1 MNMLVNEI
9 IDQINKSLVKGK
21 VNLVKL
27 EDFDS
32 PVIYANVCKRLSNT
46 SDVKVIARV
55 DSTKYQSFVAQQK
68 NEWENALDY
77 LNNNGY
83 VDAINP
89 LTMYRNEAVNETG
102 TVLLILMG
110 ADAAVDKG
118 SIMDFKRIS
127 IDDIIAKVKKDY
139 SKWFSGIL
147 IDVDAE
153 TDEYKSIINNL
164 FTSIF
169 KNTNIDVVRLSNF
182 VDYVS
187 AQAVTDIDDF
197 LEEVFATLNTWWN
210 IPKIETVPSL
220 SSLKKPRKLV
230 DIIIAAYDFINKPVT
245 SVSKIKQ
252 YSKKLED
259 YASKND
265 VVLTDPFNTFDSYS
279 EFQTD
284 VIAMLKGERVAE
296 LRPKFLN
303 ADFGIIYEILN
314 LRTTTER
321 KKASDKEV
329 KLTGEPLEVYFRMIA
344 DACKRYKDRA
354 SSENLPNDLF
364 IEVTGI
370 KLSNCLSKDDGSQDS
385 ANSIESQYHDICT
398 FMGGMLSFINK
409 GFDENQIFRN
419 LDYIDGVD
427 PFDFDNYIV
436 FCEKIGTI
444 NKWGDNCQISFV
456 VHTSSDSEDKEYKFE
471 YKWSFSPFAGWKNA
485 FSLINALED
494 TDSDDDSI
502 PLLIACDN
510 INDFIAC
517 ESENEFYA
525 KVESMQNESLS
536 RVFEGEIKS
545 NFSSIDAYNKL
556 NLVCEKLGEWYA
568 KIRCN
573 GLFSCMDKMNVV
585 LGEYSDMLESLTKS
599 YQDLSVSA
607 KNNISYFL
615 ELFTIVANSRFIQD
629 GYSNEVIVPAYHPVM
644 LEKIS
649 TQSYYYVFSFV
660 ELMDKLNNNQ
670 TLDFNKEITSI
681 SELGAV
687 IQGVDVIPALGKT
700 LLTCRNVWG
709 YYAIYCHEKCS
720 SDYASLAEKVDTEV
734 EIDEESSSAITPQSR
749 VIKRNI
755 MDYIHT
761 FPSRM
766 DGLNVSFIAPAEIQ
780 YVVEGIESVAKEI
793 EKRLKDKDIIST
805 INVKIICFIGSKN
818 VNSYLRYWLDNYLAQ
833 ERSVRINVSLKY
845 VKEQNAKEVANVLK
859 NQDICFI
866 YNILDDEGVDFNL
879 YYLNEQDENEQ
890 RTSYPFPMTFI
901 PDTVPSTHSTKRKV
915 NISQVQFNVSNQYTQ
930 FAHKVV
936 SPDSVEGQYKAMQ
949 LLSLRPE
956 KEAVLSAAHENCR
969 WVVCE
974 DRAIDRDLLQTRSA
988 KIIGF
993 TTGEGCFGEYN
1004 VTISAKEDVLT
1015 DIKNLLKIRLQKV
1028 FSGWG
1033 ADRAEN
1039 AAEYCINLTKNF
1051 DGSRLLK
1058 ALNQRDYEIHNFLA
1072 YALTVQ
1078 SMKIG
1083 DEESGKYVARSLLNM
1098 DSYRHWFS
1106 DDTNRP
1112 DFLLLEI
1119 LNDDSIADKN
1129 KPIKLLAK
1137 VIECKMGTNVDSFV
1151 EKAHTQVEVGVSSL
1165 MEHWNPKSTG
1175 VNRRYWFT
1183 QLYRALAFS
1192 RLMVKDGGDVD
1203 YNTINSKIF
1212 GILNGNFE
1220 IEWSGAIYAYGISEN
1235 TSDVVTSSLE
1245 SEYLQNGIEL
1255 NRAGQI
1261 YIQRMIL
1268 PNEMHDS
1275 DFVFS
1280 EIEHHTAY
1288 EQYDESTDTFDEDIE
1303 AENSEIS
1310 EAEPAETHSD
1320 RELVAAGGVVT
1331 APIAEPATNS
1341 DTTVEEY
1348 TEPPATE
1355 PVTEVVEPVEDTAE
1369 PISEEQGEATETT
1382 GVQLEDAV
1390 LPVVKK
1396 PLSEVRVLLG
1406 KDNSGKEYYWEY
1418 GNKQL
1423 SNRHLLINGNS
1434 GFGKTYCIQGLL
1446 MDLSR
1451 QGVPSIIFDYTGGF
1465 MPSKL
1470 EPLFK
1475 ETLGE
1480 RINQRIVKISKIPIN
1495 PFIRGNIVID
1505 EGLSVPEGNNDVAN
1519 RIKSALNNVYRFGDQ
1534 QQSVIYQA
1542 VLDGMK
1548 SYGENMSFVH
1558 LRDIL
1563 SNMDSKY
1570 ADSVVNKIT
1579 PFIDMEPFA
1588 TGENFNW
1595 DDIRSSDG
1603 MVFIFQMAG
1612 YQREDQLLLTELLL
1626 RDLWSFAQN
1635 RGDKNKPFVVVLDEA
1650 QNLRHNAES
1659 PSGKI
1664 LTEGRKFGVSGW
1676 YATQFMG
1683 GQLDKDEIQCLQ
1695 QAAQKLY
1702 FCPPDNGVMD
1712 TAKSIDIT
1720 PQGSK
1725 DWAERLKK
1733 LKLGECITCG
1743 SMLVNNT
1750 FTKYTPRQIK
1760 VASLEE
1766 RLTNG

>member
-1 MNMLVNEI
+1 MEMLANEI
-9 IDQINKSLVKGK
+9 IEQITKTLVKGK

-32 PVIYANVCKRLSNT
+32 PEIYANVCKKLPKLEN
-46 SDVKVIARV
+46 VNVIARI
-55 DSTKYQSFVAQQK
+55 DNTKFQAFAAKQK
-68 NEWENALDY
+68 NEWENALNF
-77 LNNNGY
+77 LKNMGF
-83 VDAINP
+83 VDAENP

-127 IDDIIAKVKKDY
+127 IDDIIAKVKKDF
-139 SKWFSGIL
+139 SKWFENFLSTVNA
-147 IDVDAE
+147 DKD
-153 TDEYKSIINNL
+153 DCRNIIKNI

-169 KNTNIDVVRLSNF
+169 KNTNVDVIQLSKF
-182 VDYVS
+182 VDYIN
-187 AQAVTDIDDF
+187 AQSITDIDVF
-197 LEEVFATLNTWWN
+197 LEEVFGTLNSWWN
-210 IPKIETVPSL
+210 IPKIDTVPAL

-230 DIIIAAYDFINKPVT
+230 DIIVAAYDFINKPVT
-245 SVSKIKQ
+245 SASKIKQ
-252 YSKKLED
+252 YAKKLDE
-259 YASKND
+259 YATKNGID
-265 VVLTDPFNTFDSYS
+265 NTEPFNTFNSYADFKDS
-279 EFQTD
+279 
-284 VIAMLKGERVAE
+284 VIAMVKGERVTT
-296 LRPKFLN
+296 LRPKFLK
-303 ADFGIIYEILN
+303 ADFGVIYSILN
-314 LRTTTER
+314 LKMER
-321 KKASDKEV
+321 DPKPTPDRVEKYS
-329 KLTGEPLEVYFRMIA
+329 GEPLEVFFRMITS
-344 DACKRYKDRA
+344 ACKKYRDKSDCKD
-354 SSENLPNDLF
+354 LPNNLF

-370 KLSNCLSKDDGSQDS
+370 KLSNCLAIDDENQDS
-385 ANSIESQYHDICT
+385 ANSVESQYHDICT
-398 FMGGMLSFINK
+398 FMGGMLRFISK
-409 GFDENQIFRN
+409 GFGENQVFSS
-419 LDYIDGVD
+419 LDYVDGID
-427 PFDFDNYIV
+427 PFDFDNFISIS
-436 FCEKIGTI
+436 EKIKTI
-444 NKWGDNCQISFV
+444 DKWGDNCQISFV
-456 VHTSSDSEDKEYKFE
+456 VHASSDSDDKEHKFE

-485 FSLINALED
+485 FSLINALENS
-494 TDSDDDSI
+494 DSDDDSI
-502 PLLIACDN
+502 PLLVACDN
-510 INDFIAC
+510 IYDFIAC

-525 KVESMQNESLS
+525 KVESMQNELLS
-536 RVFEGEIKS
+536 HKLESEIKKAFS
-545 NFSSIDAYNKL
+545 NIDAYNKL
-556 NLVCEKLGEWYA
+556 NLVCEKLGKWYG
-568 KIRCN
+568 KIRSN
-573 GLFSCMDKMNVV
+573 GLFSYMDEMNSI
-585 LGEYSDMLESLTKS
+585 LGEYSVMLDSLTKS
-599 YQDLSVSA
+599 YNELSISA
-607 KNNISYFL
+607 KDSIRYFL
-615 ELFTIVANSRFIQD
+615 GLFTIVGNKHFIQD
-629 GYSNEVIVPAYHPVM
+629 GYSDEVIVPAYHPAM

-649 TQSYYYVFSFV
+649 TQSYYYIYSFV
-660 ELMDKLNNNQ
+660 ELMNKLNDNAVDDCKN
-670 TLDFNKEITSI
+670 EITSI
-681 SELGAV
+681 CELGAV
-687 IQGVDVIPALGKT
+687 IQGVDVIPASGNA
-700 LLTCRNVWG
+700 LLTCRSVWG
-709 YYAIYCHEKCS
+709 YYAIYCPENCN
-720 SDYASLAEKVDTEV
+720 SDYAGMAEMVDNEV
-734 EIDEESSSAITPQSR
+734 EPDEDGSEGTAPQIR

-766 DGLNVSFIAPAEIQ
+766 DGLNVSFIAPTEIQ
-780 YVVEGIESVAKEI
+780 YVVEGIESVTKEI
-793 EKRLKDKDIIST
+793 EKRFKDKDIVST
-805 INVKIICFIGSKN
+805 INVKIICFSGSKN

-833 ERSVRINVSLKY
+833 ERCVRINVSLKY
-845 VKEQNAKEVANVLK
+845 VSQTNAKEIANVLK

-866 YNILDDEGVDFNL
+866 YNILDDDGVDFNS
-879 YYLNEQDENEQ
+879 YCLNEQDEDEYRN
-890 RTSYPFPMTFI
+890 SYPFPMTFI
-901 PDTVPSTHSTKRKV
+901 PDTVPSIPSTKRKV
-915 NISQVQFNVSNQYTQ
+915 NISQVQFNVSNKFTQ
-930 FAHKVV
+930 FAHKIVR
-936 SPDSVEGQYKAMQ
+936 PDNVEGQYKAMQ
-949 LLSLRPE
+949 LLSLKQS
-956 KEAVLSAAHENCR
+956 KEEVLNAAHDNCR

-974 DRAIDRDLLQTRSA
+974 DRAIDRDLLQNHSA

-1015 DIKNLLKIRLQKV
+1015 DIKSLLKNRLQKV
-1028 FSGWG
+1028 FGNWG
-1033 ADRAEN
+1033 SDKAEKAADN
-1039 AAEYCINLTKNF
+1039 CIALTKNF

-1072 YALTVQ
+1072 YVLTVQ
-1078 SMKIG
+1078 SLRIG
-1083 DEESGKYVARSLLNM
+1083 SENPGEYVARSLLNM
-1098 DSYRHWFS
+1098 DSYQHWFS
-1106 DDTNRP
+1106 DDANRP

-1119 LNDDSIADKN
+1119 LNDDTIADSS
-1129 KPIKLLAK
+1129 KPLKLHAK
-1137 VIECKMGTNVDSFV
+1137 VIECKMGTNVDTFV
-1151 EKAHTQVEVGVSSL
+1151 DKAHEQVEVGLASL
-1165 MEHWNPKSTG
+1165 MEHWNPKSTS

-1183 QLYRALAFS
+1183 QLYRAIAFS
-1192 RLMVKDGGDVD
+1192 KLMVEDGGEVD
-1203 YNTINSKIF
+1203 YNTINSRIF

-1220 IEWSGAIYAYGISEN
+1220 IEWSGAIYVYGISED
-1235 TSDVVTSSLE
+1235 TSDVSITSLSSDNLTD
-1245 SEYLQNGIEL
+1245 GIEL
-1255 NRAGQI
+1255 NHAGQL
-1261 YIQRMIL
+1261 YIQRMLL
-1268 PNEMHDS
+1268 PSEMQTEALTYN
-1275 DFVFS
+1275 VIQ
-1280 EIEHHTAY
+1280 EHTAY

-1355 PVTEVVEPVEDTAE
+1355 PVTESVHPLEDTAE

-1382 GVQLEDAV
+1382 GEQLEDTV

-1406 KDNSGKEYYWEY
+1406 KDNSGKAYYWEY

-1475 ETLGE
+1475 ETLGDK
-1480 RINQRIVKISKIPIN
+1480 INQRIVKISKIPIN

-1548 SYGENMSFVH
+1548 AYGENMSFVH

-1563 SNMDSKY
+1563 SDMDSKY

-1766 RLTNG
+1766 RLKNG